1 MMSVR
6 ASLGLFF
13 AILVFA
19 AATIKFSAGMFLGRA
34 VSADGLERSIREAY
48 DRGEPEFAARLLLK
62 GVGFSDSPEK
72 FIGLAAGD
80 KPLESYLKGVAAHM
94 SGRMTD
100 AESHFLSA
108 SRSDSP
114 LIAARAAIHLE
125 EIRYR
130 TGIPHAEKIPF

>member
-1 MMSVR
+1 MSVR

-13 AILVFA
+13 SILVFVTVA
-19 AATIKFSAGMFLGRA
+19 IKISTGVFLAHA

-62 GVGFSDSPEK
+62 GVGFSGSPEK
-72 FIGLAAGD
+72 FINLAAGD
-80 KPLESYLKGVAAHM
+80 KPLEFYLKGVAAHM
-94 SGRMTD
+94 SGRMSA